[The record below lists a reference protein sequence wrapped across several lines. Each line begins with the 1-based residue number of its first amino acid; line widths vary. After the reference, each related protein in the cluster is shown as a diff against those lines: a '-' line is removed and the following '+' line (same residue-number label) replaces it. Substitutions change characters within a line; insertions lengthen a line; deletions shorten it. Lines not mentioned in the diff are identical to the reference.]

1 MRSKLNFSHCLI
13 ALALTAAVGATQ
25 AQNKSL
31 SSMLSSGGKSPQGAD
46 ASSTIKSAPITSA
59 DKDVPGWLRDSERL
73 NSMLGDDAETKI
85 ENAKVVRKV
94 ETPIPGLD
102 GFVVE
107 ADTSTAANPEKKKEL
122 FVFYTD
128 KTRRYLV
135 VGLMIDTEKERD
147 LNQLVERFVRG
158 EMADNPA
165 KALRPQDMHA
175 LTLQGGKSKAAP
187 LSFVVDLGPEAG
199 KSSFLGVVRL
209 HQAMVASGAN
219 PRPVRIVL
227 VSAGKD
233 ELSTGA
239 MAMAMGFERVSKDGV
254 AKLVEF
260 AEKGRSAGWLDSKRL
275 SKDASLKQAIGL
287 GIFQIDENS
296 TQALL
301 ARLNTLPLVY
311 DGVGDQMKFVTL
323 PSSQADWRALLS
335 K

>member
-1 MRSKLNFSHCLI
+1 MRSKLNFSRCLI

-107 ADTSTAANPEKKKEL
+107 ADTSTTANPEKKKEL